1 MLNVSEKYRLTV
13 LSLFYNRFAKI
24 GKSKLK
30 VNSQFQSV
38 GMYKSRNFQPGQI
51 LFLENGDT
59 RLYGELIQI
68 IPDRGLFW
76 VRPLFLVDSQ
86 AEIVSNLCN
95 VSDLLWCGDLFE
107 AALDTEVIN
116 FFTQASTSEDKLES
130 ELINKKSFQDFVQ
143 SFWQSS
149 QA

>member
-1 MLNVSEKYRLTV
+1 MH
-13 LSLFYNRFAKI
+13 
-24 GKSKLK
+24 
-30 VNSQFQSV
+30 
-38 GMYKSRNFQPGQI
+38 KSRNFQPGQI

-68 IPDRGLFW
+68 IPDRGLYW

-86 AEIVSNLCN
+86 AEIVSNLDN
-95 VSDLLWCGDLFE
+95 VSDLLWHSDLFE

-116 FFTQASTSEDKLES
+116 FFTQASTSQNKS
-130 ELINKKSFQDFVQ
+130 ELDIINKKNFQEFIH

-149 QA
+149 QVKLNT